1 MVKVEDNTEK
11 NMGVQNN
18 VERMLKSWIVLETLE
33 ETFIQTY
40 QMDWVTIVTFYL
52 KNQDAQSESCN
63 TYRAL

>member
-1 MVKVEDNTEK
+1 MVKVEDYTEK

-40 QMDWVTIVTFYL
+40 QMD
-52 KNQDAQSESCN
+52 
-63 TYRAL
+63 